1 MPDVIGVVG
10 ISSPENARHSLF
22 YSSLTN
28 VAKPPHTALAHA
40 IGSSISRNRN
50 TIAEQALTAGA
61 EWIWYVDD
69 DQLFPLDTLLK
80 LLARNVSVVSGLYLQ
95 RDFPYVPH
103 MYDREEENGAVYP
116 THLAAGDAGLKSVLA
131 TGAGCL
137 LVRTE
142 VLKHLEPPYW
152 RLGQNGGPM
161 GTDQWGDDIDF
172 CRRVRAKGFMT
183 RKPTGRGVFVTFTW
197 MANVSFRKLQ
207 NYCRITDRAH
217 MKILRSLNNVWDCLI
232 CAKLGH
238 LSRLFYPQIKL
249 HK

>member
-61 EWIWYVDD
+61 ELIWYVDD

-95 RDFPYVPH
+95 RDLPYVPH

-116 THLAAGDAGLKSVLA
+116 THLVAGDAGLKSVLA

-142 VLKHLEPPYW
+142 VLKQLEPPYW
-152 RLGQNGGPM
+152 RLGQNGGPT

-172 CRRVRAKGFMT
+172 CRRVREKGFT
-183 RKPTGRGVFVTFTW
+183 IWCDLDVPVGHFTTGVVYPVNLDGGWTTALADKEGTAF
-197 MANVSFRKLQ
+197 
-207 NYCRITDRAH
+207 
-217 MKILRSLNNVWDCLI
+217 LRLPAAQPPETV
-232 CAKLGH
+232 
-238 LSRLFYPQIKL
+238 
-249 HK
+249 